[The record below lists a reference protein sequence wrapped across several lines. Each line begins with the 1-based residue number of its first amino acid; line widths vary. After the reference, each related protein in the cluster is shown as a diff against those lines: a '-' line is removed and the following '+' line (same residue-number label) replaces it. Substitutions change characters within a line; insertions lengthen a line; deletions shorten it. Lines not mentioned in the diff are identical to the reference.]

1 MADINQVTKE
11 VVNESRLNAIDALIT
26 AFNLDS
32 LLSYIKQQR
41 ATLKNALSLYENN
54 KWFNKDIEAYSLS
67 HIRTV
72 LKTNGYDLHQLGL
85 EGYYFIEKLK
95 ETFAK
100 EEFTYTLGAVSAH
113 NSQVQLEKVSN
124 LSLREFM
131 GFLYK
136 DFGRTS
142 SATGAQ
148 AILAGRVT
156 LTKLTQTSKATSIS
170 DKQAQLFQRLW
181 SYGIK
186 RGIKKGVIFEAFEYA
201 LAEGVDNVKNIYYI
215 RESTF
220 QKYIQKASGNVPFFT
235 FHGDVKG
242 AQVKFGGFT
251 LAHINTIYGV
261 LEYLYV
267 ILAAMKANKKGLT
280 NKLIKTVFRGTD
292 ARTIEKNFQQIVNS
306 IVDKELKELIQDFK
320 NST

>member
-1 MADINQVTKE
+1 MADINQVARE
-11 VVNESRLNAIDALIT
+11 VVNESRLDAIDALVT
-26 AFNLDS
+26 AFNLDQ
-32 LLSYIKQQR
+32 LLVYIKQQR
-41 ATLKNALSLYENN
+41 AALKNALSLYENS
-54 KWFNKDIEAYSLS
+54 KWFNKDIEAYPLS
-67 HIRTV
+67 HIRTI
-72 LKTNGYDLHQLGL
+72 LRANGYNLHQLGL
-85 EGYYFIEKLK
+85 EGYYFIEKIK
-95 ETFAK
+95 EIFAK
-100 EEFTYTLGAVSAH
+100 ENFTYTLGTVSVRGS
-113 NSQVQLEKVSN
+113 NIQLEKINN

-156 LTKLTQTSKATSIS
+156 LTKLTQTSKATNIS
-170 DKQAQLFQRLW
+170 DKQTLLFQRMW
-181 SYGIK
+181 NYGIK
-186 RGIKKGVIFEAFEYA
+186 RGVKKGVIFEAFEHA
-201 LAEGVDNVKNIYYI
+201 LAEGLDNVKNIYYI

-292 ARTIEKNFQQIVNS
+292 AKTIEKNFQQIVDT
-306 IVDKELKELIQDFK
+306 IVDKELKNLIQDFK